1 MAKKVYVVD
10 DDVDMV
16 TALTANLKNAGYDV
30 KAQYDDKDLVA
41 NVAAFAPDAIILDV
55 MFPEDD
61 AAGFKMARELR
72 KEDQFKKT
80 PVIMLTGVNE
90 EGNYVGK
97 FTNRDI
103 DESFLP
109 VTEFVDKPV
118 DPKKLIELIEKHV

>member
-55 MFPEDD
+55 MFPEEIGR
-61 AAGFKMARELR
+61 A
-72 KEDQFKKT
+72 
-80 PVIMLTGVNE
+80 
-90 EGNYVGK
+90 
-97 FTNRDI
+97 
-103 DESFLP
+103 
-109 VTEFVDKPV
+109 
-118 DPKKLIELIEKHV
+118 HV